1 MVGQNTRLLKRL
13 VSWLRGPGTTAAIRE
28 REASAGRHVPIVAL
42 TAYAMKEDRERC
54 ISAGMDAYITKPIR
68 PNELFA
74 AIESVTAKPV
84 PV

>member
-1 MVGQNTRLLKRL
+1 
-13 VSWLRGPGTTAAIRE
+13 
-28 REASAGRHVPIVAL
+28 
-42 TAYAMKEDRERC
+42 MKEDRERC